1 MSPELFFLFTLAI
14 KMAVAAVFVIGA
26 TIAAERAGPLIGGLI
41 ATLPLSAGPAYV
53 FLALDHPPEFIAAGA
68 TVSLAMNVV
77 TGLYGLAYVLLA
89 QRAPLHVSIP
99 ASLSVWLIGATI
111 FSQLDW
117 SPLTAALA
125 NVIAF
130 PLFHLAARPYRDVRM
145 PRMKL
150 RPADFVL
157 RAGLVAV
164 LVALV
169 VTLSFRIGPHG
180 SGLLAV
186 FPVVYTSIM
195 VILKLRA
202 GGPAAAA
209 VIASGF
215 VGLAGFGAAVLTLQL
230 AAVPLGTPTALCLAL
245 AVSILWSLAAYAINR
260 GAGQAA

>member
-14 KMAVAAVFVIGA
+14 KMAVAAAFVIGA

-53 FLALDHPPEFIAAGA
+53 FLSFDHPPEFIASGA
-68 TVSLAMNVV
+68 TVSLAMNVIA
-77 TGLYGLAYVLLA
+77 GLYGLVYVLLA
-89 QRAPLHVSIP
+89 QRAPLHVSMP
-99 ASLSVWLIGATI
+99 LSLLVWLIGVTI
-111 FSQLDW
+111 FSQFSW
-117 SPLTAALA
+117 TPLAAALA
-125 NVIAF
+125 NVAAF
-130 PLFHLAARPYRDVRM
+130 PLFHILARPYRNLRM
-145 PRMKL
+145 PRMQL
-150 RPADFVL
+150 RPVDFLL

-169 VTLSFRIGPHG
+169 VTLSFRIGPRG
-180 SGLLAV
+180 TGVLAV

-209 VIASGF
+209 VIANGF

-230 AAVPLGTPTALCLAL
+230 LAVPLGTPVALCVAL
-245 AVSILWSLAAYAINR
+245 AVSILWSLTVYALR
-260 GAGQAA
+260 GSRFLA